1 MELQNIGHE
10 ALHLPKR
17 GRARLIQRLPLC
29 LKAPSA
35 EALRSEDNFSV
46 SLQCFSLSIGYRE
59 KSDISGF
66 GGCLTL
72 CAIFKLCKAVK
83 RDGQCG
89 CNWGLFGVSKPGLMA
104 GEKLVT

>member
-59 KSDISGF
+59 KSDICRFWRLLDAVCNIQIVQS
-66 GGCLTL
+66 
-72 CAIFKLCKAVK
+72 CKAGRSMRLQQGAVWRK
-83 RDGQCG
+83 
-89 CNWGLFGVSKPGLMA
+89 
-104 GEKLVT
+104 